1 MQHMSLRAR
10 QLTAAA
16 PGAGLEFVKAM
27 WGCLFAGVVAVP
39 VCPPNPLT
47 LQTLRDTLPHFQ
59 RILDD
64 SGAVAILTDS
74 QISLVSPAVSLSQ
87 IFRTPQLLSYCA
99 ASKAIW
105 TTVGFA
111 ATTTRRAD

>member
-1 MQHMSLRAR
+1 
-10 QLTAAA
+10 
-16 PGAGLEFVKAM
+16 M

-74 QISLVSPAVSLSQ
+74 QFSLVSPAATLSQ
-87 IFRTPQLLSYCA
+87 ILLARQLLYL
-99 ASKAIW
+99 
-105 TTVGFA
+105 VL
-111 ATTTRRAD
+111 RRIRRSLHDCRS

>member
-1 MQHMSLRAR
+1 MLLWAW
-10 QLTAAA
+10 QLIAAA

-74 QISLVSPAVSLSQ
+74 QFSLVSPAVSLSHIPQ
-87 IFRTPQLLSYCA
+87 TPRLLRLVLRSSQHNLDTSVRFVA
-99 ASKAIW
+99 M
-105 TTVGFA
+105 TTH
-111 ATTTRRAD
+111 RAN